1 MPKTSG
7 RSGKTTDTVSCGDKG
22 ACRFSVRR
30 GRACS
35 PPQIRSARR
44 AWRRRG
50 CRRIGRTHRPARRI
64 CAVCRGIL
72 PARLADGSCGFLQKM
87 NRIEIRKGRA
97 DGRSALP
104 FRIGQLNIAEKLHGS
119 RRRLRRRSFFC
130 LRRFLPPAISSCA
143 ASYAGACAF
152 ARSRMPCLRP
162 ALALFPPIVKIS
174 KSVYL
179 PCKNW

>member
-50 CRRIGRTHRPARRI
+50 CCRIGRTHRPARRI
-64 CAVCRGIL
+64 CAVCRGIF

-87 NRIEIRKGRA
+87 NMIEIRKGRA
-97 DGRSALP
+97 DGRSARP
-104 FRIGQLNIAEKLHGS
+104 FRIGQLNIAEKLHGC
-119 RRRLRRRSFFC
+119 RRRLRRRSFFLSAAVLAAGNFVLRCVIRGC
-130 LRRFLPPAISSCA
+130 LRLRAFPYAVPPSCA
-143 ASYAGACAF
+143 RTFSADCE
-152 ARSRMPCLRP
+152 
-162 ALALFPPIVKIS
+162 
-174 KSVYL
+174 
-179 PCKNW
+179 N